1 MKKGAARNGLLHCN
15 RLTSNQTQSPDRSQ
29 TGSLGGRVTAL
40 IIKASMQC
48 RLFAEEKN
56 SGPLCWSV
64 RIEATCWGK
73 PQSFRDDHALR
84 Q

>member
-15 RLTSNQTQSPDRSQ
+15 RPTSNQTQSSNRSQ

-48 RLFAEEKN
+48 RRLAEKKKFGTALLFCA
-56 SGPLCWSV
+56 
-64 RIEATCWGK
+64 
-73 PQSFRDDHALR
+73 D
-84 Q
+84 